1 MKKLS
6 LCVPTWNRFD
16 FTIKCFEQIIND
28 ERVEEFVINDDNSND
43 GSYERLVEFYKDN
56 PKVKLFQNKERLKV
70 HGNKHQS
77 IKNATNEWCILFDS
91 DNIITSDYLDT
102 IFPYEWKQDTI
113 FQPSFAMP
121 NFDYRHLVG
130 IYNIQNMGDR
140 YNQPLFECMLNTQ
153 NFFVNRER
161 YLDTWQDELDINGAD
176 SIFFNSLWL
185 KNNNSIFVM
194 PHLQYDHTVHRGSF
208 YESVA
213 EESLPKS
220 VKIFQ
225 DIINLTK

>member
-1 MKKLS
+1 MKKVAI
-6 LCVPTWNRFD
+6 CVPTWNRFD

-28 ERVEEFVINDDNSND
+28 ERVEEFIINDDNSND
-43 GSYERLVEFYKDN
+43 GSYERLVDFYKYN

-70 HGNKHQS
+70 HGNKAEA
-77 IKNATNEWCILFDS
+77 IKKSSAEWCILFDS
-91 DNIITSDYLDT
+91 DNVISKQYLDT
-102 IFPYEWKQDTI
+102 IFSQEWNEDTI

-121 NFDYRHLVG
+121 NFDYRHLEGV
-130 IYNIQNMGDR
+130 YNISNMSDR
-140 YNQPLFECMLNTQ
+140 YEQPLFECMLNTQ
-153 NFFVNRER
+153 NFFVNREK
-161 YLDTWQDELDINGAD
+161 YIETWEDQLDINGAD
-176 SIFFNSLWL
+176 SIFFNYLWL
-185 KNNNSIFVM
+185 KKNNSIFVM
-194 PHLQYDHTVHRGSF
+194 PNLSYEHTVHRGSF